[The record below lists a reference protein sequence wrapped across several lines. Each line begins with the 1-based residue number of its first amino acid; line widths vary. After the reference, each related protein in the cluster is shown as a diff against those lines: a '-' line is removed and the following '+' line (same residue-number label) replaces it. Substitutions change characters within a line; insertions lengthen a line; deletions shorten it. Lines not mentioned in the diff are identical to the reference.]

1 MHNTVI
7 FDLDGTLLDTL
18 DDLTDAVNYA
28 LRKHY
33 LPKRSKDEVRQFLG
47 NGMEK
52 LMELAVTKGKATK
65 NFNVILQDFK
75 AYYLVNSITKTSPYP
90 GIMEMLQELKDKGFK
105 LAIVSNKG
113 YQAVN
118 FLRQYFFNDLIDIAI
133 GEKEGIRKKPYP
145 DTVYEALHL
154 LGQTNEHAFYV
165 GDSEV
170 DILTA
175 KNANMACLSVSWG
188 FRTKDELI
196 ASKANLIFDNPN
208 ALLNYI
214 VNNN

>member
-90 GIMEMLQELKDKGFK
+90 GIMEMLQELKAKGFK

-175 KNANMACLSVSWG
+175 KNANMTCLSVSWG